1 MTPAPAA
8 SRSRKSPALP
18 LSGGPIRYIKA
29 ARVAEARMNI
39 QENVKEYYGEVL
51 RSSADLKTDACCTV
65 EDIPPHI
72 RCALGNVHPEVRARY
87 YGCGLIAPLALDG
100 ARVLDLGSGAGQD
113 AYALAQLVGPQGEVV
128 GIDMTPQQ
136 LAVANAYRDWHAEK
150 FGYANIRF
158 VEGDIERLGA
168 LDLEPGS
175 FDIIVSNCVINLC
188 TDKFAVFEAAR
199 SLLRPGGEFYFSD
212 VYADRRL
219 PDELRRDPVAQ
230 GECLGGALY
239 WNDFLNLARRAGF
252 ADPRLI
258 ADRPLAIRNPE
269 LKQRLIPAEFH
280 SATYRLFRIDGL
292 EPACEDYGQAVI
304 YRGGVAFAES
314 VFALD
319 SHHTIERG
327 RVFPVCGN
335 TYRMLQESRFAPFFE
350 FIGDWS
356 THYGIFPGCGAV
368 SPFGRASREE
378 MTSGACC

>member
-1 MTPAPAA
+1 
-8 SRSRKSPALP
+8 
-18 LSGGPIRYIKA
+18 
-29 ARVAEARMNI
+29 MNI

-51 RSSADLKTDACCTV
+51 HSSADLKTDACCTV
-65 EDIPPHI
+65 DIIPPHI
-72 RCALGNVHPEVRARY
+72 RRALGNVHPEVRARY

-100 ARVLDLGSGAGQD
+100 ARILDLGSGAGQD
-113 AYALAQLVGPQGEVV
+113 AYALAQLVGPRGEVV
-128 GIDMTPQQ
+128 GVDMTPQQ
-136 LAVANAYRDWHAEK
+136 LAVANAHRDWHAEK
-150 FGYANIRF
+150 FGYANVRF

-175 FDIIVSNCVINLC
+175 FDIIISNCVINLC
-188 TDKFAVFEAAR
+188 ADKFAVFDAAR
-199 SLLRPGGEFYFSD
+199 VLLKPGGEFYFSD

-219 PDELRRDPVAQ
+219 AEDIRLDPIAQ

-252 ADPRLI
+252 ADPRLVT
-258 ADRPLAIRNPE
+258 DRPLTIRNPE
-269 LKQRLIPAEFH
+269 LKERLSPAEFH
-280 SATYRLFRIDGL
+280 SATFRLFRIDGL

-304 YRGGVAFAES
+304 YRGGVEHAES
-314 VFALD
+314 VFTLD
-319 SHHTIERG
+319 SHHMIEKG

-335 TYRMLQESRFAPFFE
+335 TYRMLRESRFAPFFQ

-378 MTSGACC
+378 QISGACC